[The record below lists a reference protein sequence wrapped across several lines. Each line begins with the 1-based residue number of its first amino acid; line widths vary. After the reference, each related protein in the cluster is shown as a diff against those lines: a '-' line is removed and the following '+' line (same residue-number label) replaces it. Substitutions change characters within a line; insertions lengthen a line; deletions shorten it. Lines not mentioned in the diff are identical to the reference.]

1 MRETGTFSSP
11 IEISFAPLKTRKKS
25 EKKLGFPGGSTLCF
39 LPKSVREKRGGN
51 CWSFAPFFNLP
62 RIKPRKEKSRKMGRK
77 KVRKNKEKEE
87 KENRRRKEKK
97 GRKEKKNYINRR
109 RNLMIK

>member
-1 MRETGTFSSP
+1 MALRT
-11 IEISFAPLKTRKKS
+11 I
-25 EKKLGFPGGSTLCF
+25 
-39 LPKSVREKRGGN
+39 
-51 CWSFAPFFNLP
+51 FNLP